1 MSAEELQKKLK
12 DAYVVSWAEPA
23 PVLVAGLN
31 CSAVMLHST
40 VLAVPA
46 TLCSVKAYEAKLA
59 ALNAL
64 NSALQKENEQLRDDL
79 EVALEPKNEPG
90 GLLYCQ
96 QHTRYRRTTAAHAS
110 L

>member
-46 TLCSVKAYEAKLA
+46 MA
-59 ALNAL
+59 N
-64 NSALQKENEQLRDDL
+64 QKGCRMLIKGQDK
-79 EVALEPKNEPG
+79 V
-90 GLLYCQ
+90 
-96 QHTRYRRTTAAHAS
+96 
-110 L
+110 